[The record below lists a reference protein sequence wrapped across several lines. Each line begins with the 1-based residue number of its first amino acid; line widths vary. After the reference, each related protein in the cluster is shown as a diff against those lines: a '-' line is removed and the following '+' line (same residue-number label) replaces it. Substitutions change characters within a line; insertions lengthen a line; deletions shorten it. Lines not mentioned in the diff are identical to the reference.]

1 MQDVLFVVS
10 KILRPMFTSP
20 LFLCLLAST
29 VALLALKAHS
39 RTVRI
44 LKIVALSMIA
54 ITTILST
61 PLTVNCIAALWEYP
75 LSDIDTVVSRGRYD
89 VAIILGGSLEP
100 ASSRHGRLEGNDSF
114 ERLSSAAVL
123 YKEGVVARLIFTG
136 GSGSLTWPDRKEA
149 PFALEFLSLM
159 GVPSQAVIFED
170 QSRNSFENAIF
181 TRSIAEKQFPSIV
194 INAKSGDLDA
204 HSHNHGKALLVTSA
218 WHMRRSAAIFSK
230 AGFRFE
236 PLSVDSLITPLQIP
250 KDFFPDAW
258 ALERSTRILI
268 EIIGYIA
275 YRILGRL

>member
-20 LFLCLLAST
+20 LFLCLLA
-29 VALLALKAHS
+29 
-39 RTVRI
+39 
-44 LKIVALSMIA
+44 
-54 ITTILST
+54 
-61 PLTVNCIAALWEYP
+61 Y
-75 LSDIDTVVSRGRYD
+75 
-89 VAIILGGSLEP
+89 IINL
-100 ASSRHGRLEGNDSF
+100 
-114 ERLSSAAVL
+114 
-123 YKEGVVARLIFTG
+123 
-136 GSGSLTWPDRKEA
+136 
-149 PFALEFLSLM
+149 FL
-159 GVPSQAVIFED
+159 
-170 QSRNSFENAIF
+170 
-181 TRSIAEKQFPSIV
+181 
-194 INAKSGDLDA
+194 
-204 HSHNHGKALLVTSA
+204 TSA